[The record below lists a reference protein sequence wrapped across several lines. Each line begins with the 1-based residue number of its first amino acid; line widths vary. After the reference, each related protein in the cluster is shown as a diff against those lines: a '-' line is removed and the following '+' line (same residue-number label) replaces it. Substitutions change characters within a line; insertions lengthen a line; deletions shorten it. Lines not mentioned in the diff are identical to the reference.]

1 MAGEKSAP
9 RTTAPRAAAAA
20 AAMPGPQ
27 ARSSTRVPAPIPAAS
42 SRAATKP
49 ALAGAKVARY
59 CAAARCQ
66 PRCSKSRIVAGS
78 KAMPPAWI
86 HHLGRRRQGRP
97 ERRPAGRRSGAVP
110 RPARGTG
117 RRRRSLLKL
126 RAPRREI
133 IRRDGCIGRAERR
146 PSRADRAA
154 PGGGRARRRLRRH
167 RHLAA
172 LHDPAM
178 FRRHR
183 LGVADPGLRRAV
195 ADRLG
200 PDPGGDGQVRAGAD
214 ARRQPRRRRHP
225 GADRAR
231 AARLDRAA
239 AAGGGV
245 GLAVRRRAVLRRRGA
260 DPGDLGAEL
269 GRGARGQDPRACPLR
284 AAADDGPADRAV
296 PRPAPR
302 HRAGRRAVR
311 TDHHRLVYR
320 DRAARGGRDRAQ
332 PGDPPRPR
340 PALRLR
346 ADPRRPQGRLRA
358 ARRGGAGGDRGRGAV
373 CRYGHFGRPTISRT
387 WLRFVF
393 PALLLNYFGQ
403 GALLLAHPD
412 TVQNPFYRL
421 APEWAVLP
429 LVVLASAAT
438 VIASQAVISG
448 AFSLTHQAV
457 QLGYLPRLQVRH
469 TSEHEIGQVYV
480 PSINALLLVA
490 VAATVLGFRSSDA
503 LGSAYGVAVT
513 GTMTVTTVLAFVYLR
528 AGKGW
533 SVWQLAPLFGVFLA
547 VDVSF
552 FAANLLKL
560 AEGGWFPLVIAI
572 ALYTTMTA
580 WRWGR
585 DRLAAQRAVGAM
597 PLDML
602 IAGLDPER
610 PRRVPGTAVYMTARV
625 DNVPAALLHNMKH
638 NKILHE
644 RNVLMTVRTMDVPRV
659 PEADRIEIH
668 HFDKN
673 FHTV

>member
-1 MAGEKSAP
+1 MAASAEP
-9 RTTAPRAAAAA
+9 NDAPPARTAQRLAVAALGVVYGDIGTS
-20 AAMPGPQ
+20 PLYTIRQCFDGIGSVSP
-27 ARSSTRVPAPIPAAS
+27 TRVYGVLSLIAWALTLVVTVKYVLVLMRADNRGEGGILALTVLALRAS
-42 SRAATKP
+42 T
-49 ALAGAKVARY
+49 
-59 CAAARCQ
+59 
-66 PRCSKSRIVAGS
+66 
-78 KAMPPAWI
+78 
-86 HHLGRRRQGRP
+86 GRP
-97 ERRPAGRRSGAVP
+97 RQWVLWAGLFGAALFYGDGVLTPAISVLSAVEGLEVKTP
-110 RPARGTG
+110 ELAPYVLPLTMVLLIALFLGQRRGTG
-117 RRRRSLLKL
+117 RVGGLFGPIIIVWFIAIALLGAVEIVRNPAIL
-126 RAPRREI
+126 RA
-133 IRRDGCIGRAERR
+133 
-146 PSRADRAA
+146 
-154 PGGGRARRRLRRH
+154 L
-167 RHLAA
+167 
-172 LHDPAM
+172 
-178 FRRHR
+178 
-183 LGVADPGLRRAV
+183 
-195 ADRLG
+195 
-200 PDPGGDGQVRAGAD
+200 
-214 ARRQPRRRRHP
+214 
-225 GADRAR
+225 
-231 AARLDRAA
+231 
-239 AAGGGV
+239 
-245 GLAVRRRAVLRRRGA
+245 
-260 DPGDLGAEL
+260 
-269 GRGARGQDPRACPLR
+269 DPRFGYELI
-284 AAADDGPADRAV
+284 
-296 PRPAPR
+296 
-302 HRAGRRAVR
+302 
-311 TDHHRLVYR
+311 
-320 DRAARGGRDRAQ
+320 
-332 PGDPPRPR
+332 
-340 PALRLR
+340 R
-346 ADPRRPQGRLRA
+346 ADPK
-358 ARRGGAGGDRGRGAV
+358 GGFVLLGGVVLAVTGAEAL
-373 CRYGHFGRPTISRT
+373 YADMGHFGRPTISRT

-673 FHTV
+673 FHTVTIRYGFLEEPDIPRALALCRVGGFRFNLMETSFFVGREKIVSKRGAGISAPFKHLFILLSNLALDATEFFRIPVNRIVELGGQTEI